1 MNMTESERY
10 KAIGE
15 AFLNSMTAEQERRI
29 IELVDDNKKSE
40 IYKIIAKEFELPQ
53 RAVRVV
59 YNKLR
64 ADGKI
69 RDRIHNRWSSNEI
82 SKIQEMLEKGHTIF
96 EIATDLKKH
105 ESTIKKKIKELN
117 GGYIPIIDIPGEE
130 WRKVYENYE
139 ISDHGRLRRIGQR
152 KFINGRKNNDRYIR
166 VTIKTSESTIE
177 KFIHVMVAETFIPNP
192 ESKEMVDHIDGNPTN
207 NHVSNLR
214 WVTAKENANNPHR
227 LEALSAKAEKN
238 RIDKEIRE
246 HLKCVFDLGISKLEL
261 IRCIVD
267 YQVSE

>member
-15 AFLNSMTAEQERRI
+15 AFLNRMTAEQESRI

-64 ADGKI
+64 TDGKI
-69 RDRIHNRWSSNEI
+69 RDRIHNRWSNKEI
-82 SKIQEMLEKGHTIF
+82 SKIQEMLKEGHNII
-96 EIATDLKKH
+96 EIASELKRH

-117 GGYIPIIDIPGEE
+117 GGDIPIIDIPGEE

-139 ISDHGRLRRIGQR
+139 IHGRLRRIGQR
-152 KFINGRKNNDRYIR
+152 KIINGRKNKDGYIR
-166 VTIKTSESTIE
+166 VTLKTSEGSIE
-177 KFIHVMVAETFIPNP
+177 KFIHVLVAEAFIPNP
-192 ESKEMVDHIDGNPTN
+192 EGKEMVDHGDGNPAN
-207 NHVSNLR
+207 NFVNNLS

-227 LEALSAKAEKN
+227 IEAISAKAENN

-261 IRCIVD
+261 IRRIVD